1 MSLQIKNALI
11 RGFFLRKTIETIRC
25 WNKTAFMEVE
35 RLIGKTARFFFAL
48 NTPVDKKQIMFITFQ
63 GDYTCNPKYITEAL
77 LSENI
82 DCNIVWSLRH
92 ASMLKTSSLDNRIR
106 CVEVYTPE
114 FYQEIMRSKIIVANS
129 VEFLKQPT
137 YLKPSQ
143 ILIETWHGSL
153 GIKKFGKENNSGK
166 SWVRAAK
173 ICGKRANYIISNS
186 AFENNVYRTT
196 FWPKT
201 EILQYGHPRNDVFF
215 YPDKILAMKEKIYNK
230 YNIPRESHI
239 FLYAPTFRD
248 DKKFFCYKFDIEKL
262 KHALEEKFGGRWVI
276 GIRFHPTVRKSKDA
290 KSFFSSKNVINLTS
304 YPDIQD
310 LLLISDAAMTDYSS
324 WIYDF
329 LLTKRPGFIY
339 AQDIDKY
346 YNERGFYFSLYDT
359 PFSVATNNT
368 ELIENIM
375 QFDPV
380 VYQSN
385 VQKFL
390 EEKGCIE
397 DGNASLRMAK
407 KIKEL
412 LK

>member
-1 MSLQIKNALI
+1 
-11 RGFFLRKTIETIRC
+11 
-25 WNKTAFMEVE
+25 
-35 RLIGKTARFFFAL
+35 
-48 NTPVDKKQIMFITFQ
+48 
-63 GDYTCNPKYITEAL
+63 
-77 LSENI
+77 
-82 DCNIVWSLRH
+82 
-92 ASMLKTSSLDNRIR
+92 
-106 CVEVYTPE
+106 
-114 FYQEIMRSKIIVANS
+114 
-129 VEFLKQPT
+129 
-137 YLKPSQ
+137 
-143 ILIETWHGSL
+143 
-153 GIKKFGKENNSGK
+153 
-166 SWVRAAK
+166 
-173 ICGKRANYIISNS
+173 
-186 AFENNVYRTT
+186 
-196 FWPKT
+196 
-201 EILQYGHPRNDVFF
+201 
-215 YPDKILAMKEKIYNK
+215 
-230 YNIPRESHI
+230 
-239 FLYAPTFRD
+239 
-248 DKKFFCYKFDIEKL
+248 
-262 KHALEEKFGGRWVI
+262 
-276 GIRFHPTVRKSKDA
+276 
-290 KSFFSSKNVINLTS
+290 
-304 YPDIQD
+304 
-310 LLLISDAAMTDYSS
+310 MTDYSS